1 MKAATPIIMFLLLGL
16 LLIPR
21 ILVLWGTA
29 RDPYAISMTVR
40 LQAPSVEHPF
50 GTDTLGRD
58 HLARVLVATGR
69 SLSGT
74 GVAFG
79 IALFLALT
87 LGTLAG
93 CMAGRWPDDAVS
105 YLIALIYTVPFILL
119 AVGLATVLK
128 VGVTGIYTIV
138 GCLVWAP
145 AARLVRT
152 EVLRVRNSR
161 FVTAERALGLG
172 AWTVFRRSYLPLSIT
187 PALVCLLYLMPEMVG
202 LDVGLSFFGLGAQPP
217 NPTLGRLI
225 YDGLSYL
232 RSGWW
237 VSFFPVVVLLVF
249 FFSLFVVMKKAK
261 LTGRVDA

>member
-1 MKAATPIIMFLLLGL
+1 MLVFLLMGL
-16 LLIPR
+16 LLIPA
-21 ILVLWGTA
+21 LMVSWGAA
-29 RDPYAISMTVR
+29 RDPYAVAMAER
-40 LQAPSVEHPF
+40 LQAPCATHPF

-69 SLSGT
+69 SLTGT
-74 GVAFG
+74 GMAFG
-79 IALFLALT
+79 IALVMALT

-93 CMAGRWPDDAVS
+93 CAAGRWLDIAIS

-128 VGVTGIYTIV
+128 VGFTGIYVIV

-152 EVLRVRNSR
+152 EVVRVRSSR
-161 FVTAERALGLG
+161 FVTAERAFGLG
-172 AWTVFRRSYLPLSIT
+172 AWTVFRRSYLPLSLT
-187 PALVCLLYLMPEMVG
+187 PALVSLLYLTPEMIG

-217 NPTLGRLI
+217 TPTLGRLI
-225 YDGLSYL
+225 YDGISYL

-237 VSFFPVVVLLVF
+237 LSLLPAAVLLAF
-249 FFSLFVVMKKAK
+249 FLALFAVMAKTK
-261 LTGRVDA
+261 LTAEATT